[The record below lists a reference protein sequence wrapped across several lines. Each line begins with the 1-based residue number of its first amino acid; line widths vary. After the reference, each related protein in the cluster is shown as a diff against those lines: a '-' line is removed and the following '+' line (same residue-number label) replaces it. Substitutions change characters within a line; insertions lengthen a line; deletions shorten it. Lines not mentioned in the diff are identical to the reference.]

1 MKVIET
7 STDRF
12 IPTNKKYFNDIYN
25 KYLEADYLMVGEY
38 QIKKILDDIQNIT
51 TLLQEKNSRLFLFRN
66 IENDPKYY
74 QEGTPQYES
83 INKYPC
89 IKTIPDYSIL
99 IMEDGP
105 ALCVGGGISLNRIAK
120 KHYEKIYS
128 TQTYWEDEETIY
140 NPKILKE
147 IKDTYDISSIFFYG
161 LPTELDYLDPSQI
174 QIKSDPE
181 ILEKYLKQ
189 RDILQDIYNLF
200 KNPDKEIK
208 IISSI
213 LKE

>member
-7 STDRF
+7 SISKF
-12 IPTNKKYFNDIYN
+12 IPTYTQIFNDVYME
-25 KYLEADYLMVGEY
+25 YLKADYLMIGDY
-38 QIKKILDDIQNIT
+38 KIEVILSCLQDIN
-51 TLLQEKNSRLFLFRN
+51 TLLQKTNSRLFLFRN
-66 IENDPKYY
+66 TRNDPKYY
-74 QEGTPQYES
+74 QEGTPQYKS
-83 INKYPC
+83 INKYSC
-89 IKTIPDYSIL
+89 IETLPDYSVFRK
-99 IMEDGP
+99 EDG
-105 ALCVGGGISLNRIAK
+105 ATLCVGGGISLNRIAK
-120 KHYEKIYS
+120 KHYEKIYNKRE
-128 TQTYWEDEETIY
+128 YWEDEETIY
-140 NPKILKE
+140 NPEILKK
-147 IKDTYDISSIFFYG
+147 IKDKYNVSSIIFYG

-213 LKE
+213 FKE